1 MNIYEVLV
9 VSTIIA
15 IILSWFVTVASD
27 VLIVKVKKLQEL
39 ALPGKDERDEGNG
52 WAKAIFKQAKA
63 GERIGAP
70 MLQAAATVV
79 QAQAIVDAARL
90 IRGVIFFAAILSV
103 TAPAVAKF
111 F

>member
-9 VSTIIA
+9 VSTVIA
-15 IILSWFVTVASD
+15 IILSWLVTVASD
-27 VLIVKVKKLQEL
+27 ILIVKVKRLQEL
-39 ALPGKDERDEGNG
+39 ALPGKDERDEGND
-52 WAKAIFKQAKA
+52 WAKGVFQDAKD
-63 GERIGAP
+63 GKNVPAP
-70 MLQAAATVV
+70 RLQAAATTV